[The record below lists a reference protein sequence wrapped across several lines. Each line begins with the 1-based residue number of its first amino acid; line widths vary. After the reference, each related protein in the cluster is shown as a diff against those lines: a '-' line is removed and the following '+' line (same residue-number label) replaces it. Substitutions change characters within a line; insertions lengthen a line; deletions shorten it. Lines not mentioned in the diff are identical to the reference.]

1 MRGRW
6 ASCHD
11 SESSGVTHDA
21 ALLAADERARKDA
34 LDVTRSF
41 IVQAPAGSGKTELLI
56 QRYLRLLA
64 TVDSPEE
71 IIAITFT
78 RKAAAEMQYR
88 VLQALRR
95 SQRGDVP
102 EAEHERVTADAAAAA
117 LDRDREHGWQVIAN
131 PRRMRIQTL
140 DSLNASIAG
149 MQPLTGT
156 AAGGNAVA
164 DNAEVKALYRAAA
177 AATLDWLA
185 ESGKFR
191 EAVQDV
197 LLHLDNNTSL
207 YVGYLARMLE
217 TRDQWLPFVG
227 SGTTE
232 DDAALR
238 ERLETNLRGVVTAHL
253 ERTRRAFPA
262 EIVPDFLALAGYAS
276 GNLLDAGKA
285 GHPVAVLHELPAMP
299 PASAEALNAWRGVA
313 ALLLTAGGGWRKRV
327 NVNDGFPAGDK
338 GQKAAL
344 YDVIESASA
353 HTDLQLLLQ
362 DIRTLP
368 PATYSDEQWS
378 VLLALFRLL
387 PMAVAELR
395 QLFSEHGLTDFI
407 EIALAADQALGSAE
421 SPGDIALL
429 LDYQVRHILIDEMQD
444 TSRAQYRM
452 LEALTG
458 GWEPGD
464 GRTLF
469 CVGDPMQSIY
479 RFRNA
484 EVAQFLLAQRSGIG
498 GLALERLVL
507 RKNFRS
513 GAFLVHW
520 FNTIFPQVLPATD
533 EPARGAVSYAEA
545 VPALTT
551 EGDCRIYPLFGADP
565 ADEAEEGCRLIRETL
580 ESNPEDDMAV
590 LVRGRTQLASLLPRL
605 RAAGIDY
612 QAVDID
618 RLTDLPEI
626 IDVLALTR
634 AMVHPCDRL
643 AWLALLRAPWLGWD
657 WTDLHTLVANDMKS
671 TVWELLHDDNRL
683 RAVSGDART
692 SLRRAMPVLES
703 LRAVSRSSSL
713 RDRVERAWLQLGGPA
728 TLESPGSIEN
738 VYRYLD
744 VLEKLEIAG
753 TLHDVAELEAQL
765 DLERVSNNSSARLQ
779 VMTMHRAKGLQFDHV
794 LLYGLGR
801 IPRGGERSVLS
812 WFDIPGEHGDEA
824 KIISPVGRRADLEN
838 DPIHRFIELTEAAKD
853 RHEVGRLLYVACTRA
868 RKSLHLVGHTA
879 VGPDGESC
887 RAPDARSLLSL
898 LWPAIE
904 SQFEQVFEPQHAGES
919 VTAADQWLLPQRR
932 RIEPAW
938 QLPDV
943 APLPGQDPATDA
955 GSETPKVEYYW
966 VGADARIAGT
976 IVHRWL
982 QFAAQGGA
990 GTDAI
995 ADDRLPDITER
1006 WLQELGVAPGA
1017 AMERIRARVEAAL
1030 RGVRDDP
1037 RGRWLLSGDG
1047 HAELALSGVVSGVVE
1062 SGVMDRVR
1070 IDDGTHWI
1078 VDYKTSTHEG
1088 GDLEGFL
1095 AAEAERYRDQ
1105 LARYSA
1111 LYSAYAGVDAR
1122 CALYFPLLQA
1132 FVEVDV

>member
-1 MRGRW
+1 M
-6 ASCHD
+6 
-11 SESSGVTHDA
+11 THDA
-21 ALLAADERARKDA
+21 ALLAADEQARKDA
-34 LDVTRSF
+34 LDVARSF

-95 SQRGDVP
+95 
-102 EAEHERVTADAAAAA
+102 AERRDLPAAAHERVTAAAAAAA
-117 LDRDREHGWQVIAN
+117 LDRDRERGWRIIAN

-149 MQPLTGT
+149 MQPLTG
-156 AAGGNAVA
+156 AAASGNAVA
-164 DNAEVKALYRAAA
+164 DDAEMKSLYRAAA

-185 ESGKFR
+185 EPGTLR
-191 EAVQDV
+191 DDV
-197 LLHLDNNTSL
+197 RMVLSHLDNNTSL

-227 SGTTE
+227 SGKTG
-232 DDAALR
+232 DDATLR
-238 ERLETNLRGVVTAHL
+238 ERLEENLRSVVTAHL
-253 ERTRRAFPA
+253 ERTRRAFPV
-262 EIVPDFLALAGYAS
+262 EVVPELLALAGYAVT
-276 GNLLDAGKA
+276 NLLDAGKP
-285 GHPVAVLHELPAMP
+285 GHPVAALHELPAMP
-299 PASAEALNAWRGVA
+299 PASAEALDAWRGIA
-313 ALLLTAGGGWRKRV
+313 ALFLTAGGGWRKRV
-327 NVNDGFPAGDK
+327 NVNDGFPAGDD

-344 YDVIESASA
+344 YDVIESVSG
-353 HTDLQLLLQ
+353 HPDLQVLLQ

-368 PATYSDEQWS
+368 PPRYSDEQWS

-387 PMAVAELR
+387 PMAVAELQ
-395 QLFSEHGLTDFI
+395 QLFSEQRLTDYI

-444 TSRAQYRM
+444 TSRSQYRM

-484 EVAQFLLAQRSGIG
+484 EVAQFLLAQRNGIG
-498 GLALERLVL
+498 GLALQRLVL

-513 GAFLVHW
+513 GEFLVHW
-520 FNTIFPQVLPATD
+520 FNTIFPQVLPGAD
-533 EPARGAVSYAEA
+533 DPARGAVSYAEA
-545 VPALTT
+545 VPALAM

-565 ADEAEEGCRLIRETL
+565 GHEAEEGCRVIRETL
-580 ESNPEDDMAV
+580 ARNPEDDMAV

-618 RLTDLPEI
+618 RLTDLPDI
-626 IDVLALTR
+626 IDLLALTR

-643 AWLALLRAPWLGWD
+643 AWLALLRAPWVGWD
-657 WTDLHTLVANDMKS
+657 WTDLHTLVANDTKR
-671 TVWELLHDDNRL
+671 TVWELLHDEDRL
-683 RAVSGDART
+683 RALSDAARE
-692 SLRRAMPVLES
+692 SLQRAMPGLEF
-703 LRAVSRSSSL
+703 LRAVSRSETL
-713 RDRVERAWLQLGGPA
+713 RDRVERAWLQFGGPA
-728 TLESPGSIEN
+728 ILDSQGSIEN

-744 VLEKLEIAG
+744 VLERLEVAG

-765 DLERVSNNSSARLQ
+765 DLERVSNNGSARLQ

-801 IPRGGERSVLS
+801 TPRGGERSVLS
-812 WFDIPGEHGDEA
+812 WFDIPGEHGDEE
-824 KIISPVGRRADLEN
+824 KIISPVGRRADLET

-879 VGPDGESC
+879 VSPDGESL
-887 RAPDARSLLSL
+887 RMPDARSLLSL

-904 SQFEQVFEPQHAGES
+904 PQFEQAFEPQQ
-919 VTAADQWLLPQRR
+919 TADSAAAVDQWLLPQRR
-932 RIEPAW
+932 QIKPVW
-938 QLPDV
+938 GLPEA
-943 APLPGQDPATDA
+943 APVPGREQDEHP
-955 GSETPKVEYYW
+955 GSEAREVDYYW
-966 VGADARIAGT
+966 VGAEARMAGT
-976 IVHRWL
+976 LVHRWL
-982 QFAAQGGA
+982 QFAAQSGA
-990 GTDAI
+990 GADAI
-995 ADDRLPDITER
+995 ADDRLRETTDR
-1006 WLQELGVAPGA
+1006 WLQELGVAPGGT
-1017 AMERIRARVEAAL
+1017 MERIRARVEAAL
-1030 RGVRDDP
+1030 LGVREDP
-1037 RGRWLLSGDG
+1037 RGRWLLGGDG
-1047 HAELALSGVVSGVVE
+1047 HAELALSGAVNGVVE
-1062 SGVMDRVR
+1062 SGILDRIR
-1070 IDDGTHWI
+1070 IDGATHWI

-1088 GDLEGFL
+1088 GDLDGFL

-1105 LARYSA
+1105 LTRYSV
-1111 LYSAYAGVDAR
+1111 LYNAYAGVEAR

-1132 FVEVDV
+1132 FIEIDV